1 MEASGRFI
9 VFEGID
15 GAGKTTQVEL
25 LAQNLRSLGREV
37 SLSAEPTTLE
47 SGRAIRRA
55 LSGAEKKSE
64 CQMAAMFVLDRI
76 AHNIDSEIGIRA
88 LTEKGIDVISDRY
101 YYSSLAY
108 QGAATDYGWVKQM
121 NIGSPEIRRPD
132 LCIYLDLLPEQSL
145 ERIRADCRI
154 RVGTRRNHKSRLLA
168 CDAFVDEAAA
178 HERIVETHLKLHKFG
193 AALRTYCG
201 ERSSR
206 SVGNRL
212 TRIASV

>member
-1 MEASGRFI
+1 MAQNGKFI

-25 LAQNLRSLGREV
+25 LAKNLRERGREV

-47 SGRAIRRA
+47 SGKAIRRA
-55 LSGAEKKSE
+55 LSGAEKKTE

-76 AHNIDSEIGIRA
+76 AHNIDAEIGIET

-108 QGAATDYGWVKQM
+108 QGAATDYKWVKAM
-121 NIGSPEIRRPD
+121 NVGSPEIRRPD

-145 ERIRADCRI
+145 ERISKGRERVEIYENLEKLTSVRNTFLAVIDDLRADGESI
-154 RVGTRRNHKSRLLA
+154 YVV
-168 CDAFVDEAAA
+168 DANRAPDEIAEEIFA
-178 HERIVETHLKLHKFG
+178 IVKKH
-193 AALRTYCG
+193 
-201 ERSSR
+201 
-206 SVGNRL
+206 
-212 TRIASV
+212 I

>member
-1 MEASGRFI
+1 MAELGKFI

-25 LAQNLRSLGREV
+25 LAKHLRSLGREV

-47 SGRAIRRA
+47 SGKAIRRA

-76 AHNIDSEIGIRA
+76 AHNIDEEIGIRA
-88 LTEKGIDVISDRY
+88 LTAKGIDVISDRY

-145 ERIRADCRI
+145 ERISRGRESVEIYENLEKLTSVRNTFLAVIDDLRKEGESIYIVDANRAP
-154 RVGTRRNHKSRLLA
+154 
-168 CDAFVDEAAA
+168 DEIAR
-178 HERIVETHLKLHKFG
+178 E
-193 AALRTYCG
+193 
-201 ERSSR
+201 
-206 SVGNRL
+206 
-212 TRIASV
+212 IASIVDKHI

>member
-1 MEASGRFI
+1 MSKGRFI

-25 LAQNLRSLGREV
+25 LAKNLRALGREV
-37 SLSAEPTTLE
+37 SLSAEPTSLE
-47 SGRAIRRA
+47 SGKAIRRA
-55 LSGAEKKSE
+55 LSGAERKTE

-76 AHNIDSEIGIRA
+76 AHNTDAEIGIGA

-108 QGAATDYGWVKQM
+108 QGAATDYGWVKAM

-145 ERIRADCRI
+145 ERISRNRESVEI
-154 RVGTRRNHKSRLLA
+154 YENLEKLTVTRNTFLSVIDDLKGDGESIYIV
-168 CDAFVDEAAA
+168 DANRSPEDIAA
-178 HERIVETHLKLHKFG
+178 EIFDIVKRH
-193 AALRTYCG
+193 
-201 ERSSR
+201 
-206 SVGNRL
+206 
-212 TRIASV
+212 I